1 LHTSSVGRG
10 VGGRGKDFLAI
21 RPSLRGGEAVKV
33 VAFTGMPGSG
43 KSEAVRVALERGA
56 QVLRMGDLVWE
67 EVRRRGLPMEASV
80 VGHVADEMRRTD
92 GPDVW
97 ARRTLQAVD
106 RGAALVVIDGLRSP
120 AELEAFRAALGR
132 DLVVARIDC
141 PDEVR
146 LARVTGRAR
155 EDDTA
160 TREAFE
166 ERDRRELGWG
176 LAEVLARADRAIPNE
191 GTVEELQEA
200 VGALLDGLAG

>member
-1 LHTSSVGRG
+1 MR
-10 VGGRGKDFLAI
+10 
-21 RPSLRGGEAVKV
+21 V

-43 KSEAVRVALERGA
+43 KSEAVRVARERGA

-80 VGHVADEMRRTD
+80 VGRVADEMRRAE

-106 RGAALVVIDGLRSP
+106 RTAALVVIDGLRSL
-120 AELEAFRAALGR
+120 AELEAFRSALGH
-132 DLVVARIDC
+132 DLVVVRIDC

-176 LAEVLARADRAIPNE
+176 LGEILARADRSIPNE
-191 GTVEELQEA
+191 GTLEELQA
-200 VGALLDGLAG
+200 VVGALLDALAT